1 MFDADSPLYRVAVA
15 VAARLREAGWPTLFA
30 GGCVRDALLGRPIK
44 DIDIATAAPP
54 DTVEAL
60 FPRTVAVGK
69 SFGVI
74 VVLTDTAAFEVATFR
89 SDGAY
94 SDGRR
99 PDAIRFTTA
108 AEDAS
113 RRDFTINGLFYD
125 PADGTVSDFVNGR
138 ADLAARVIRAI
149 GDPAARFREDHLRLL
164 RAVRFAA
171 VLDFAIEPATAAA
184 LQACAPLL
192 ASVSGERV
200 GVEFTRILCEAS
212 RPSRALD
219 LLRETGLLGV
229 VLPEVAAYHGCPQP
243 PRYHPEGDV
252 WAHTCLMLDALPAP
266 RDADLAWAVLLHDVG
281 KPPTRQSLPDP
292 AMDGALCHRFP
303 CHAPHGAGVAAA
315 ILARLRQPTSRVE
328 AVSDAVRRHMAFVDI
343 GAMRPATRR
352 RLIGSPGFDLLL
364 DLHRLDLTFST
375 GDLTTYDFARACR
388 DAFVNEPVLPEPWI
402 RGRDLIARGHRPGP
416 ELGRLLE
423 RLYDAQL
430 EGAYPDRESLLA
442 SAPAP
447 IAYS

>member
-1 MFDADSPLYRVAVA
+1 MFDLSSPLYRAAAA
-15 VAARLREAGWPTLFA
+15 VAARLREAGWQTVFA

-44 DIDIATAAPP
+44 DIDIATRAPP
-54 DTVEAL
+54 EAVESL
-60 FPRTVAVGK
+60 FPKTVAVGK

-74 VVLTDTAAFEVATFR
+74 VVITDEAPFEVATFR
-89 SDGAY
+89 ADGAY
-94 SDGRR
+94 ADGRR
-99 PDAIRFTTA
+99 PDAVRFTSA

-184 LQACAPLL
+184 IRACAPLL
-192 ASVSGERV
+192 ASVSGERT
-200 GVEFTRILCEAS
+200 GTELTRILCEAP

-219 LLRETGLLGV
+219 LLRETGLLDV
-229 VLPEVAAYHGCPQP
+229 VLPEVAATHGCPQP
-243 PRYHPEGDV
+243 PQFHPEGDV
-252 WAHTCLMLDALPAP
+252 WTHTCLMIDALPAP

-281 KPPTRQSLPDP
+281 KPPTRESRPDP
-292 AMDGALCHRFP
+292 ATDGALRHRFP
-303 CHAPHGAGVAAA
+303 CHAPHGAGVAAE
-315 ILARLRQPTSRVE
+315 ILARLRQPASRVA
-328 AVSDAVRRHMAFVDI
+328 AVSGAVRRHMAFVDFD
-343 GAMRPATRR
+343 AMRPATRR

-364 DLHRLDLTFST
+364 ELHRLDLTCST
-375 GDLTTYDFARACR
+375 GDLTTYEHARACR

-447 IAYS
+447 